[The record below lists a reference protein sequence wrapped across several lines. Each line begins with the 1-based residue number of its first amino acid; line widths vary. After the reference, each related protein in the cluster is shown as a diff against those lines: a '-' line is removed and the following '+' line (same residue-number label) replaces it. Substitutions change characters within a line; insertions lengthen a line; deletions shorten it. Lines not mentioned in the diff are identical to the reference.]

1 MAKQAELGCEV
12 AEIPACYLSDSENQ
26 VHGKKDNGRTL
37 SDKGKFQ
44 RKDNGRAF
52 GKKEKFQ
59 RKDNG
64 RTFDKNE
71 KFQKLNK
78 RGRFNQGDD
87 FSNRNSVNDGHD
99 LAKKQRVGNDGTV
112 INHAGQ
118 AKREPTLLKKLL
130 SGDIRRDKNQLLQA
144 FRFIVMNSFF
154 KDWPQN
160 PLKFPLVMVK
170 EDAVSEGKSKDIIIS
185 EENFQE
191 SEESSGS
198 DHDDNNNLV
207 KVDPKVQAGESSL
220 PEEGIRRESLGGED
234 GEIIN

>member
-59 RKDNG
+59 RKDN
-64 RTFDKNE
+64 RRAFDKNE

-78 RGRFNQGDD
+78 RRRFNQGDD
-87 FSNRNSVNDGHD
+87 FSNRNSVNDDHD
-99 LAKKQRVGNDGTV
+99 LAKKHRVGNDGAV
-112 INHAGQ
+112 INYATQ
-118 AKREPTLLKKLL
+118 AKRESTLLKKLL

-160 PLKFPLVMVK
+160 PLKFPHVVVK
-170 EDAVSEGKSKDIIIS
+170 EDAVCEGKSKDIIS

-191 SEESSGS
+191 SEESNGS
-198 DHDDNNNLV
+198 DHDDNNKLE
-207 KVDPKVQAGESSL
+207 KVDQKVQAGESSL
-220 PEEGIRRESLGGED
+220 AEEVIPIESLGGED